1 MGAWSTSI
9 TGNDTAQDL
18 RSEYTSAFWYYD
30 ISTAVKEIDKFVR
43 QNFDESDEE
52 EWCNYYYS
60 LADFMWR
67 KGILTDE
74 IREKAIKM
82 IDNNFGIELW
92 RESGEKTLR
101 SRQKALEAFRNK
113 LISPMPGKKRIK
125 PSVYTDDIFNNGD
138 IIAFQLKT
146 KGKPYTLGKKYD
158 LSQKEFEDMDGKYVI
173 IQKICTNISWQSA
186 IVPDVAD
193 HWLICRLFSGLYEQP
208 PEISDISSL
217 QAIMVYESISSPVFT
232 CESNL
237 YYFKRRKY
245 KVIANKS
252 VDPSKFPLGFGNHI
266 FFSINRPWCNPDS
279 YFAAAISA
287 NCLSEN

>member
-1 MGAWSTSI
+1 
-9 TGNDTAQDL
+9 
-18 RSEYTSAFWYYD
+18 
-30 ISTAVKEIDKFVR
+30 
-43 QNFDESDEE
+43 
-52 EWCNYYYS
+52 
-60 LADFMWR
+60 MWK

-74 IREKAIKM
+74 IRENAIKM
-82 IDNNFGIELW
+82 IDSNFGMELW
-92 RESGEKTLR
+92 RESGQSTLR
-101 SRQKALEAFRNK
+101 SRQKALETFRNK
-113 LISPMPGKKRIK
+113 LISPRPERKRIK
-125 PSVYTDDIFNNGD
+125 PSVYTDDIFNSGD

-146 KGKPYTLGKKYD
+146 KGKIYAGGEIYG
-158 LSQKEFEDMDGKYVI
+158 LSQEEFEDMDGKYI

-217 QAIMVYESISSPVFT
+217 QAIMVYKSISSPVFT

-266 FFSINRPWCNPDS
+266 FFSINRPWNNPDS
-279 YFAAAISA
+279 FFAASISK
-287 NCLSEN
+287 NNYVL